1 MKKSRIQI
9 VIAFSVL
16 ALIGSIAVQYYWV
29 SQLYQQNR
37 LLQDQNINN
46 ALKYAVSKLQKE
58 EEIYKINRF
67 FVKPEFHSNQATVE
81 QLEIVKNQHQITK
94 PNKAT
99 EVIVHTQTKKT
110 RKNNN
115 NEEVVVYSDSDTNI
129 RFIES
134 DKDWFIFGDDFETS
148 IQIKIETDSIL
159 QSFEAKADSLI
170 QVLEYKTIDIQKEK
184 EELETTIDQLVWEMD
199 DWASPF
205 LDSIPTNLIKDVIT
219 DAFYEYN
226 LPSHFEFGILSGDKT
241 IMKTERFDSNSENF
255 QYFTRLYPD
264 YLIPREQIL
273 AVQLTSNIMYY
284 KMSGPVILSLVFTLM
299 LAIGLWLIVKNMLHH
314 RNISQIQNDFIN
326 NMTHE
331 FKTPIATISLASDSI
346 LNPGII
352 ENQEKVGYF
361 TGMIKKENKRMNR
374 LVEKILQMARLENKE
389 FKLEK
394 QKVFVH
400 DILEMIGENTKIK
413 IQNSGEIS
421 LKLNAINT
429 TIIADQL
436 HLTNVFYNLI
446 DNALKYSDQPKN
458 IEIETI
464 NQKNSIIIRF
474 KDNGHGMNKKEL
486 QHIFDRF
493 YRIEAG
499 NVHNIKGYG
508 LGLTYV
514 KAVIDKHN
522 GQINV
527 KSEAGIGSTFEI
539 KLPI

>member
-1 MKKSRIQI
+1 MKRSRIQI
-9 VIAFSVL
+9 VITFSVL

-29 SQLYQQNR
+29 SQLYKQNR
-37 LLQDQNINN
+37 FLLDQNINN
-46 ALKYAVSKLQKE
+46 ALKHAVSKLQKE

-67 FVKPEFHSNQATVE
+67 FGKSPTIKNKHKTQ
-81 QLEIVKNQHQITK
+81 QLKEIE
-94 PNKAT
+94 NKQGKT
-99 EVIVHTQTKKT
+99 QNKKTQVIVHSQTKKT

-115 NEEVVVYSDSDTNI
+115 NEEIIVYSDLDTNI

-134 DKDWFIFGDDFETS
+134 DNDWFALGDNLETN

-170 QVLEYKTIDIQKEK
+170 QILEFKTIDIQKEK

-205 LDSIPTNLIKDVIT
+205 YDSIPSDLIKNTLNDVF
-219 DAFYEYN
+219 DEYN
-226 LPSHFEFGILSGDKT
+226 LPLNFEFEVLSGNKPIIVSDG
-241 IMKTERFDSNSENF
+241 FDSDNINY
-255 QYFTRLYPD
+255 QYFTKLYPD
-264 YLIPREQIL
+264 NLIPRKQIL
-273 AVQLTSNIMYY
+273 VVQLASNVMYY
-284 KMSGPVILSLVFTLM
+284 KMSGPVILSLLFTLI
-299 LAIGLWLIVKNMLHH
+299 LAIGLWLIIKNMLHH

-394 QKVFVH
+394 QKIAVH

-413 IQNSGEIS
+413 LKDSGEIN
-421 LKLNAINT
+421 LKLKATNNT
-429 TIIADQL
+429 ITADQL

-446 DNALKYSDQPKN
+446 DNAIKYSAEPKN
-458 IEIETI
+458 IEIETL
-464 NQKNSIIIRF
+464 NQKSYLVVRI
-474 KDNGHGMNKKEL
+474 KDNGHGMDKKEV

-514 KAVIDKHN
+514 KAVIDKHQ

-527 KSEAGIGSTFEI
+527 KSEPGIGSTFEI